1 MDIMQKSIMWKYIYE
16 EEETLQALLESR
28 QVEEFGK
35 ACNLSEINRI
45 IFVASGSSLNIAKT
59 SARLFEKAADVEVK
73 LTTPYQLMD
82 HEESL
87 RGDRA
92 RTLVIAVSQTGTS
105 SGTIRAI
112 KAVKEQGFRVLTITE
127 RRETPIH
134 KLGDYYL
141 NFLCGLEDC
150 NAKTKGY
157 SNSLVLLWL
166 IALEIGKAKAILS
179 PGDYKEYMDEIRSSI
194 QDIPVTIH
202 NTLEWLDAHRD
213 WSTIR
218 HFLVVGYGMNQGTA
232 EEGMLKLM
240 ETLCIPASVSD
251 VGEFSHGIHRV
262 ISNDSNVIT
271 LLTEEYGYEDM
282 IKINEY
288 LSGVS
293 GRLLVIDASS
303 KGTEDKERI
312 KVGYRP
318 LTASALNIAVVFQV
332 MAVYL
337 PEVIGHDPNV
347 PSNEELTR
355 LLTVRV

>member
-1 MDIMQKSIMWKYIYE
+1 MQKSIMWRYIYE
-16 EEETLQALLESR
+16 EEETLHTLLDSK
-28 QVEEFGK
+28 QVEEFGR
-35 ACNLSEINRI
+35 ACKLSEISRI

-59 SARLFEKAADVEVK
+59 SAGLFEKVADVEVK
-73 LTTPYQLMD
+73 LTTPYQLMGS
-82 HEESL
+82 EEAL
-87 RGDRA
+87 RGDRE
-92 RTLVIAVSQTGTS
+92 RTLVIAISQTGTS

-112 KAVKEQGFRVLTITE
+112 KAVKEQGFKVLTITE

-166 IALEIGKAKAILS
+166 IALEIGKAKGRLGPEA
-179 PGDYKEYMDEIRSSI
+179 YQEYINEIRSSI
-194 QDIPVTIH
+194 HDIPATIH
-202 NTLEWLDAHRD
+202 NTLEWLNSHRD

-262 ISNDSNVIT
+262 ISKDSNVIT
-271 LLTEEYGYEDM
+271 LLTEEYGHEDM
-282 IKINEY
+282 VQINEY
-288 LSGVS
+288 LSKAS
-293 GRLLVIDASS
+293 CRLLVIDATSNC
-303 KGTEDKERI
+303 TEDRERI

-318 LTASALNIAVVFQV
+318 LTVSALNIAVVFQV

-337 PEVIGHDPNV
+337 PENIGHDPNV
-347 PSNEELTR
+347 PSNEELTKV
-355 LLTVRV
+355 LTVRV